1 MRLDAP
7 RCAQMRLVAAR
18 CAQMRL
24 GNLGYLVYL
33 IDLGYLGSPRNRNP
47 PSSGNVYIYIYIAA
61 CLRQHG
67 HTYLYINVDISYCLS
82 QYVYPDGPTQL

>member
-33 IDLGYLGSPRNRNP
+33 VYLGYLGSPRNRNP
-47 PSSGNVYIYIYIAA
+47 PSSDNVHRYK
-61 CLRQHG
+61 L
-67 HTYLYINVDISYCLS
+67 LLEPVWLS
-82 QYVYPDGPTQL
+82 